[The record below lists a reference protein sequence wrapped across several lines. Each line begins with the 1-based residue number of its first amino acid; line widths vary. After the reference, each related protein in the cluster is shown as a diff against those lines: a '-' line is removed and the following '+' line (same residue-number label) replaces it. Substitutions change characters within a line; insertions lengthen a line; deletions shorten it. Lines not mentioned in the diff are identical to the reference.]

1 MYDTR
6 LEMASDWLWRVR
18 QGYRKAG
25 EPVVRPF
32 TQQPED
38 VTSPIETELSEV
50 IRGMNVYDSVR
61 DIIRV
66 DMRRI
71 REHTVRLYKGLYPD
85 WEQTMTE
92 AKLKELEGS
101 VMMMLHHIKVEG
113 DAPYDLPQQEKD

>member
-18 QGYRKAG
+18 QGSRKAG
-25 EPVVRPF
+25 EPSVQPF
-32 TQQPED
+32 IYQPTD
-38 VTSPIETELSEV
+38 VKAPLHAELSEV
-50 IRGMNVYDSVR
+50 IRSTDVYDSVR
-61 DIIRV
+61 DIIRI

-101 VMMMLHHIKVEG
+101 VMMMLHHVRVEG